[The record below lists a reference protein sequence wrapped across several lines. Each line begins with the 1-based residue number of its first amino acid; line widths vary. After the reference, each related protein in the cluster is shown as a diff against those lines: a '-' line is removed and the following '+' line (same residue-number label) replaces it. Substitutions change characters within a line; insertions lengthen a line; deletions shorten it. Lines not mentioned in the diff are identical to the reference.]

1 MIEIDNITEARLLSN
16 LKADFTA
23 SKLLRN
29 ELDQKIA
36 RWKSE
41 YNAEPYGNEVNGRS
55 KLVSR
60 DIKKQSEWQHAA
72 LIEPFVSTPDII
84 KANPVTSEDAEIA
97 PKIEVL
103 LNTQF
108 CRQFSRYNFM
118 TKALKVLD
126 QEGTVVIRTGWEYEE
141 KIVEV
146 EEDRE
151 IPNPDYQRAIEAINQ
166 GMADPSILQ
175 GIEPTLIT
183 KVRVRKTKPVKNHP
197 TAMVC
202 RNEDIFI
209 DPTCQDD
216 MDKCQF
222 VIYRYET
229 DMTTLKQAGIYKNL
243 DKIKIPTGLTG
254 TNDTEYITEDS
265 TSFRFSDTAR
275 KKIVVHEYW
284 GNYDINGD
292 DIAEPIVC
300 TWIDNTII
308 RLEAN
313 PFPDKKPPFLIVPFS
328 AIPFK
333 LYGESNAELLS
344 DIQKIKTAIYRG
356 FIDNMALSN
365 NGQKGI
371 KKGSLDEYNKQR
383 FLNGENFEFNHYAS
397 DFFIG
402 NFNELPSSIFN
413 VLTLMNNEAESI
425 TGVAS
430 FNTGINGNALGSM
443 LDIETNIPLI
453 DGSVKKLKDI
463 KDGDIIVG
471 SNGKGTLVT
480 KAHEIQ
486 YPKQAYELCFS
497 NGEIVKGGGEHLWT
511 VKVTRPHRRKLQN
524 WHTIDGDTLYE
535 YLQQGYTVHIP
546 RISRIDIRANV
557 TLDIDP
563 YCLGAW
569 LGDGNSHGARITS
582 PDKEIVDRF
591 SDAEFIV
598 KESSLQGNSGKATNY
613 EIVGHKSKVKE
624 NTLHAKLHKL
634 NLLKRYGGEKHIPEE
649 YFRASYNEKLEL
661 LRGLM
666 DTDGYLHKCK
676 SGAIFTQV
684 KGRLLDDVLR
694 LLTSMGIQYYLKEK
708 SAEYLNRIK
717 DQGSGMSIRSNK
729 DLVEV
734 YFSCLD
740 NPFYLSRKAS
750 QWKAPT
756 SKVQL
761 VKVESVEKCEK
772 VLMRCL
778 TVDSID
784 RLYAFGKF
792 YTLTHNTATSIR
804 GAIDSA
810 STRRLNIVRN
820 ISENLVKPLLRKWLA
835 YDAMFLD
842 EESQYRI
849 TNDTFVYLKRDDL
862 GANID
867 IDLSIST
874 SDDNRAKAQ
883 ELAFVLQTVG
893 PSEDPRLRK
902 ILMAQIAQL
911 YRMPDLAKMIM
922 DYKPEP
928 DPMAEQMQQLQMQL
942 LQAEI
947 ANTQA
952 KAGENTVDQDVKRA
966 KVQTEL
972 AKAKNLNSMADKTD
986 LDYVHQYSGIKEK
999 EALQRQ
1005 QLQNQFNI
1013 DRETLKLLQ
1022 SPKQQYL

>member
-141 KIVEV
+141 KVVEV
-146 EEDRE
+146 QEDRE

-308 RLEAN
+308 RLEDN

-430 FNTGINGNALGSM
+430 FNTGINGNALGS
-443 LDIETNIPLI
+443 
-453 DGSVKKLKDI
+453 
-463 KDGDIIVG
+463 
-471 SNGKGTLVT
+471 
-480 KAHEIQ
+480 
-486 YPKQAYELCFS
+486 
-497 NGEIVKGGGEHLWT
+497 
-511 VKVTRPHRRKLQN
+511 
-524 WHTIDGDTLYE
+524 
-535 YLQQGYTVHIP
+535 
-546 RISRIDIRANV
+546 
-557 TLDIDP
+557 
-563 YCLGAW
+563 
-569 LGDGNSHGARITS
+569 
-582 PDKEIVDRF
+582 
-591 SDAEFIV
+591 
-598 KESSLQGNSGKATNY
+598 
-613 EIVGHKSKVKE
+613 
-624 NTLHAKLHKL
+624 
-634 NLLKRYGGEKHIPEE
+634 
-649 YFRASYNEKLEL
+649 
-661 LRGLM
+661 
-666 DTDGYLHKCK
+666 
-676 SGAIFTQV
+676 
-684 KGRLLDDVLR
+684 
-694 LLTSMGIQYYLKEK
+694 
-708 SAEYLNRIK
+708 
-717 DQGSGMSIRSNK
+717 
-729 DLVEV
+729 
-734 YFSCLD
+734 
-740 NPFYLSRKAS
+740 
-750 QWKAPT
+750 
-756 SKVQL
+756 
-761 VKVESVEKCEK
+761 
-772 VLMRCL
+772 
-778 TVDSID
+778 
-784 RLYAFGKF
+784 
-792 YTLTHNTATSIR
+792 TATSIR

-972 AKAKNLNSMADKTD
+972 AKAKSLNSMADKTD

>member
-1 MIEIDNITEARLLSN
+1 MIEIDNINEARLLSN

-151 IPNPDYQRAIEAINQ
+151 IPNPDYQRAVEAINQ
-166 GMADPSILQ
+166 GMTDPSILQ

-308 RLEAN
+308 RLEDN

-430 FNTGINGNALGSM
+430 FNTGINGNALGS
-443 LDIETNIPLI
+443 
-453 DGSVKKLKDI
+453 
-463 KDGDIIVG
+463 
-471 SNGKGTLVT
+471 
-480 KAHEIQ
+480 
-486 YPKQAYELCFS
+486 
-497 NGEIVKGGGEHLWT
+497 
-511 VKVTRPHRRKLQN
+511 
-524 WHTIDGDTLYE
+524 
-535 YLQQGYTVHIP
+535 
-546 RISRIDIRANV
+546 
-557 TLDIDP
+557 
-563 YCLGAW
+563 
-569 LGDGNSHGARITS
+569 
-582 PDKEIVDRF
+582 
-591 SDAEFIV
+591 
-598 KESSLQGNSGKATNY
+598 
-613 EIVGHKSKVKE
+613 
-624 NTLHAKLHKL
+624 
-634 NLLKRYGGEKHIPEE
+634 
-649 YFRASYNEKLEL
+649 
-661 LRGLM
+661 
-666 DTDGYLHKCK
+666 
-676 SGAIFTQV
+676 
-684 KGRLLDDVLR
+684 
-694 LLTSMGIQYYLKEK
+694 
-708 SAEYLNRIK
+708 
-717 DQGSGMSIRSNK
+717 
-729 DLVEV
+729 
-734 YFSCLD
+734 
-740 NPFYLSRKAS
+740 
-750 QWKAPT
+750 
-756 SKVQL
+756 
-761 VKVESVEKCEK
+761 
-772 VLMRCL
+772 
-778 TVDSID
+778 
-784 RLYAFGKF
+784 
-792 YTLTHNTATSIR
+792 TATSIR

>member
-141 KIVEV
+141 KVVEV

-151 IPNPDYQRAIEAINQ
+151 IPNPDYQRAIEAVNQ
-166 GMADPSILQ
+166 GITDPSILQ

-183 KVRVRKTKPVKNHP
+183 KVRVRKTKPVQNHP

-308 RLEAN
+308 RLEDN

-430 FNTGINGNALGSM
+430 FNTGINGNALGS
-443 LDIETNIPLI
+443 
-453 DGSVKKLKDI
+453 
-463 KDGDIIVG
+463 
-471 SNGKGTLVT
+471 
-480 KAHEIQ
+480 
-486 YPKQAYELCFS
+486 
-497 NGEIVKGGGEHLWT
+497 
-511 VKVTRPHRRKLQN
+511 
-524 WHTIDGDTLYE
+524 
-535 YLQQGYTVHIP
+535 
-546 RISRIDIRANV
+546 
-557 TLDIDP
+557 
-563 YCLGAW
+563 
-569 LGDGNSHGARITS
+569 
-582 PDKEIVDRF
+582 
-591 SDAEFIV
+591 
-598 KESSLQGNSGKATNY
+598 
-613 EIVGHKSKVKE
+613 
-624 NTLHAKLHKL
+624 
-634 NLLKRYGGEKHIPEE
+634 
-649 YFRASYNEKLEL
+649 
-661 LRGLM
+661 
-666 DTDGYLHKCK
+666 
-676 SGAIFTQV
+676 
-684 KGRLLDDVLR
+684 
-694 LLTSMGIQYYLKEK
+694 
-708 SAEYLNRIK
+708 
-717 DQGSGMSIRSNK
+717 
-729 DLVEV
+729 
-734 YFSCLD
+734 
-740 NPFYLSRKAS
+740 
-750 QWKAPT
+750 
-756 SKVQL
+756 
-761 VKVESVEKCEK
+761 
-772 VLMRCL
+772 
-778 TVDSID
+778 
-784 RLYAFGKF
+784 
-792 YTLTHNTATSIR
+792 TATSIR

>member
-175 GIEPTLIT
+175 SIEPTLIT

-308 RLEAN
+308 RLEDN

-430 FNTGINGNALGSM
+430 FNTGINGNALGS
-443 LDIETNIPLI
+443 
-453 DGSVKKLKDI
+453 
-463 KDGDIIVG
+463 
-471 SNGKGTLVT
+471 
-480 KAHEIQ
+480 
-486 YPKQAYELCFS
+486 
-497 NGEIVKGGGEHLWT
+497 
-511 VKVTRPHRRKLQN
+511 
-524 WHTIDGDTLYE
+524 
-535 YLQQGYTVHIP
+535 
-546 RISRIDIRANV
+546 
-557 TLDIDP
+557 
-563 YCLGAW
+563 
-569 LGDGNSHGARITS
+569 
-582 PDKEIVDRF
+582 
-591 SDAEFIV
+591 
-598 KESSLQGNSGKATNY
+598 
-613 EIVGHKSKVKE
+613 
-624 NTLHAKLHKL
+624 
-634 NLLKRYGGEKHIPEE
+634 
-649 YFRASYNEKLEL
+649 
-661 LRGLM
+661 
-666 DTDGYLHKCK
+666 
-676 SGAIFTQV
+676 
-684 KGRLLDDVLR
+684 
-694 LLTSMGIQYYLKEK
+694 
-708 SAEYLNRIK
+708 
-717 DQGSGMSIRSNK
+717 
-729 DLVEV
+729 
-734 YFSCLD
+734 
-740 NPFYLSRKAS
+740 
-750 QWKAPT
+750 
-756 SKVQL
+756 
-761 VKVESVEKCEK
+761 
-772 VLMRCL
+772 
-778 TVDSID
+778 
-784 RLYAFGKF
+784 
-792 YTLTHNTATSIR
+792 TATSIR

>member
-1 MIEIDNITEARLLSN
+1 MIEIDNIIEARLLSN

-141 KIVEV
+141 KVVEV

-151 IPNPDYQRAIEAINQ
+151 IPNPDYQKAIEAVNQ
-166 GMADPSILQ
+166 GITDPSILQ

-254 TNDTEYITEDS
+254 INDTEYITEDS

-292 DIAEPIVC
+292 DIVEPIVC

-308 RLEAN
+308 RLEDN

-430 FNTGINGNALGSM
+430 FNTGINGNALGS
-443 LDIETNIPLI
+443 
-453 DGSVKKLKDI
+453 
-463 KDGDIIVG
+463 
-471 SNGKGTLVT
+471 
-480 KAHEIQ
+480 
-486 YPKQAYELCFS
+486 
-497 NGEIVKGGGEHLWT
+497 
-511 VKVTRPHRRKLQN
+511 
-524 WHTIDGDTLYE
+524 
-535 YLQQGYTVHIP
+535 
-546 RISRIDIRANV
+546 
-557 TLDIDP
+557 
-563 YCLGAW
+563 
-569 LGDGNSHGARITS
+569 
-582 PDKEIVDRF
+582 
-591 SDAEFIV
+591 
-598 KESSLQGNSGKATNY
+598 
-613 EIVGHKSKVKE
+613 
-624 NTLHAKLHKL
+624 
-634 NLLKRYGGEKHIPEE
+634 
-649 YFRASYNEKLEL
+649 
-661 LRGLM
+661 
-666 DTDGYLHKCK
+666 
-676 SGAIFTQV
+676 
-684 KGRLLDDVLR
+684 
-694 LLTSMGIQYYLKEK
+694 
-708 SAEYLNRIK
+708 
-717 DQGSGMSIRSNK
+717 
-729 DLVEV
+729 
-734 YFSCLD
+734 
-740 NPFYLSRKAS
+740 
-750 QWKAPT
+750 
-756 SKVQL
+756 
-761 VKVESVEKCEK
+761 
-772 VLMRCL
+772 
-778 TVDSID
+778 
-784 RLYAFGKF
+784 
-792 YTLTHNTATSIR
+792 TATSIR

-893 PSEDPRLRK
+893 PNEDPRLRK

-966 KVQTEL
+966 KIQTEL
-972 AKAKNLNSMADKTD
+972 AKAKSLNSMADKTD

>member
-141 KIVEV
+141 KVVEV
-146 EEDRE
+146 QEDRE
-151 IPNPDYQRAIEAINQ
+151 IPNPDYQRAIEAVNQ
-166 GMADPSILQ
+166 GITNPSILQ

-430 FNTGINGNALGSM
+430 FNTGINGNALGS
-443 LDIETNIPLI
+443 
-453 DGSVKKLKDI
+453 
-463 KDGDIIVG
+463 
-471 SNGKGTLVT
+471 
-480 KAHEIQ
+480 
-486 YPKQAYELCFS
+486 
-497 NGEIVKGGGEHLWT
+497 
-511 VKVTRPHRRKLQN
+511 
-524 WHTIDGDTLYE
+524 
-535 YLQQGYTVHIP
+535 
-546 RISRIDIRANV
+546 
-557 TLDIDP
+557 
-563 YCLGAW
+563 
-569 LGDGNSHGARITS
+569 
-582 PDKEIVDRF
+582 
-591 SDAEFIV
+591 
-598 KESSLQGNSGKATNY
+598 
-613 EIVGHKSKVKE
+613 
-624 NTLHAKLHKL
+624 
-634 NLLKRYGGEKHIPEE
+634 
-649 YFRASYNEKLEL
+649 
-661 LRGLM
+661 
-666 DTDGYLHKCK
+666 
-676 SGAIFTQV
+676 
-684 KGRLLDDVLR
+684 
-694 LLTSMGIQYYLKEK
+694 
-708 SAEYLNRIK
+708 
-717 DQGSGMSIRSNK
+717 
-729 DLVEV
+729 
-734 YFSCLD
+734 
-740 NPFYLSRKAS
+740 
-750 QWKAPT
+750 
-756 SKVQL
+756 
-761 VKVESVEKCEK
+761 
-772 VLMRCL
+772 
-778 TVDSID
+778 
-784 RLYAFGKF
+784 
-792 YTLTHNTATSIR
+792 TATSIR

>member
-141 KIVEV
+141 KVVEV

-430 FNTGINGNALGSM
+430 FNTGINGNALGS
-443 LDIETNIPLI
+443 
-453 DGSVKKLKDI
+453 
-463 KDGDIIVG
+463 
-471 SNGKGTLVT
+471 
-480 KAHEIQ
+480 
-486 YPKQAYELCFS
+486 
-497 NGEIVKGGGEHLWT
+497 
-511 VKVTRPHRRKLQN
+511 
-524 WHTIDGDTLYE
+524 
-535 YLQQGYTVHIP
+535 
-546 RISRIDIRANV
+546 
-557 TLDIDP
+557 
-563 YCLGAW
+563 
-569 LGDGNSHGARITS
+569 
-582 PDKEIVDRF
+582 
-591 SDAEFIV
+591 
-598 KESSLQGNSGKATNY
+598 
-613 EIVGHKSKVKE
+613 
-624 NTLHAKLHKL
+624 
-634 NLLKRYGGEKHIPEE
+634 
-649 YFRASYNEKLEL
+649 
-661 LRGLM
+661 
-666 DTDGYLHKCK
+666 
-676 SGAIFTQV
+676 
-684 KGRLLDDVLR
+684 
-694 LLTSMGIQYYLKEK
+694 
-708 SAEYLNRIK
+708 
-717 DQGSGMSIRSNK
+717 
-729 DLVEV
+729 
-734 YFSCLD
+734 
-740 NPFYLSRKAS
+740 
-750 QWKAPT
+750 
-756 SKVQL
+756 
-761 VKVESVEKCEK
+761 
-772 VLMRCL
+772 
-778 TVDSID
+778 
-784 RLYAFGKF
+784 
-792 YTLTHNTATSIR
+792 TATSIR

>member
-151 IPNPDYQRAIEAINQ
+151 IPNPDYQRAIEAVNQ
-166 GMADPSILQ
+166 GITDPSIFQ

-308 RLEAN
+308 RLEDN

-430 FNTGINGNALGSM
+430 FNTGINGNALGS
-443 LDIETNIPLI
+443 
-453 DGSVKKLKDI
+453 
-463 KDGDIIVG
+463 
-471 SNGKGTLVT
+471 
-480 KAHEIQ
+480 
-486 YPKQAYELCFS
+486 
-497 NGEIVKGGGEHLWT
+497 
-511 VKVTRPHRRKLQN
+511 
-524 WHTIDGDTLYE
+524 
-535 YLQQGYTVHIP
+535 
-546 RISRIDIRANV
+546 
-557 TLDIDP
+557 
-563 YCLGAW
+563 
-569 LGDGNSHGARITS
+569 
-582 PDKEIVDRF
+582 
-591 SDAEFIV
+591 
-598 KESSLQGNSGKATNY
+598 
-613 EIVGHKSKVKE
+613 
-624 NTLHAKLHKL
+624 
-634 NLLKRYGGEKHIPEE
+634 
-649 YFRASYNEKLEL
+649 
-661 LRGLM
+661 
-666 DTDGYLHKCK
+666 
-676 SGAIFTQV
+676 
-684 KGRLLDDVLR
+684 
-694 LLTSMGIQYYLKEK
+694 
-708 SAEYLNRIK
+708 
-717 DQGSGMSIRSNK
+717 
-729 DLVEV
+729 
-734 YFSCLD
+734 
-740 NPFYLSRKAS
+740 
-750 QWKAPT
+750 
-756 SKVQL
+756 
-761 VKVESVEKCEK
+761 
-772 VLMRCL
+772 
-778 TVDSID
+778 
-784 RLYAFGKF
+784 
-792 YTLTHNTATSIR
+792 TATSIR

-972 AKAKNLNSMADKTD
+972 AKAKSLNSMADKTD

>member
-141 KIVEV
+141 KVVEV

-151 IPNPDYQRAIEAINQ
+151 IPNPDYQRAIEAVNQ
-166 GMADPSILQ
+166 GITDPSILQ
-175 GIEPTLIT
+175 GIEPTLVT

-229 DMTTLKQAGIYKNL
+229 DMTTLKQASIYKNL

-308 RLEAN
+308 RLEDN

-430 FNTGINGNALGSM
+430 FNTGINGNALGS
-443 LDIETNIPLI
+443 
-453 DGSVKKLKDI
+453 
-463 KDGDIIVG
+463 
-471 SNGKGTLVT
+471 
-480 KAHEIQ
+480 
-486 YPKQAYELCFS
+486 
-497 NGEIVKGGGEHLWT
+497 
-511 VKVTRPHRRKLQN
+511 
-524 WHTIDGDTLYE
+524 
-535 YLQQGYTVHIP
+535 
-546 RISRIDIRANV
+546 
-557 TLDIDP
+557 
-563 YCLGAW
+563 
-569 LGDGNSHGARITS
+569 
-582 PDKEIVDRF
+582 
-591 SDAEFIV
+591 
-598 KESSLQGNSGKATNY
+598 
-613 EIVGHKSKVKE
+613 
-624 NTLHAKLHKL
+624 
-634 NLLKRYGGEKHIPEE
+634 
-649 YFRASYNEKLEL
+649 
-661 LRGLM
+661 
-666 DTDGYLHKCK
+666 
-676 SGAIFTQV
+676 
-684 KGRLLDDVLR
+684 
-694 LLTSMGIQYYLKEK
+694 
-708 SAEYLNRIK
+708 
-717 DQGSGMSIRSNK
+717 
-729 DLVEV
+729 
-734 YFSCLD
+734 
-740 NPFYLSRKAS
+740 
-750 QWKAPT
+750 
-756 SKVQL
+756 
-761 VKVESVEKCEK
+761 
-772 VLMRCL
+772 
-778 TVDSID
+778 
-784 RLYAFGKF
+784 
-792 YTLTHNTATSIR
+792 TATSIR

>member
-141 KIVEV
+141 KVVEV
-146 EEDRE
+146 QEDRE

-166 GMADPSILQ
+166 GMADPNILQ

-308 RLEAN
+308 RLEDN

-430 FNTGINGNALGSM
+430 FNTGINGNALGS
-443 LDIETNIPLI
+443 
-453 DGSVKKLKDI
+453 
-463 KDGDIIVG
+463 
-471 SNGKGTLVT
+471 
-480 KAHEIQ
+480 
-486 YPKQAYELCFS
+486 
-497 NGEIVKGGGEHLWT
+497 
-511 VKVTRPHRRKLQN
+511 
-524 WHTIDGDTLYE
+524 
-535 YLQQGYTVHIP
+535 
-546 RISRIDIRANV
+546 
-557 TLDIDP
+557 
-563 YCLGAW
+563 
-569 LGDGNSHGARITS
+569 
-582 PDKEIVDRF
+582 
-591 SDAEFIV
+591 
-598 KESSLQGNSGKATNY
+598 
-613 EIVGHKSKVKE
+613 
-624 NTLHAKLHKL
+624 
-634 NLLKRYGGEKHIPEE
+634 
-649 YFRASYNEKLEL
+649 
-661 LRGLM
+661 
-666 DTDGYLHKCK
+666 
-676 SGAIFTQV
+676 
-684 KGRLLDDVLR
+684 
-694 LLTSMGIQYYLKEK
+694 
-708 SAEYLNRIK
+708 
-717 DQGSGMSIRSNK
+717 
-729 DLVEV
+729 
-734 YFSCLD
+734 
-740 NPFYLSRKAS
+740 
-750 QWKAPT
+750 
-756 SKVQL
+756 
-761 VKVESVEKCEK
+761 
-772 VLMRCL
+772 
-778 TVDSID
+778 
-784 RLYAFGKF
+784 
-792 YTLTHNTATSIR
+792 TATSIR

>member
-72 LIEPFVSTPDII
+72 LIEPFVSTPDIV
-84 KANPVTSEDAEIA
+84 KANPVTYEDAEIA

-151 IPNPDYQRAIEAINQ
+151 IPNPDYQRAIEAVNQ
-166 GMADPSILQ
+166 GITDPSILQ

-308 RLEAN
+308 RLEDN

-430 FNTGINGNALGSM
+430 FNTGINGNALGS
-443 LDIETNIPLI
+443 
-453 DGSVKKLKDI
+453 
-463 KDGDIIVG
+463 
-471 SNGKGTLVT
+471 
-480 KAHEIQ
+480 
-486 YPKQAYELCFS
+486 
-497 NGEIVKGGGEHLWT
+497 
-511 VKVTRPHRRKLQN
+511 
-524 WHTIDGDTLYE
+524 
-535 YLQQGYTVHIP
+535 
-546 RISRIDIRANV
+546 
-557 TLDIDP
+557 
-563 YCLGAW
+563 
-569 LGDGNSHGARITS
+569 
-582 PDKEIVDRF
+582 
-591 SDAEFIV
+591 
-598 KESSLQGNSGKATNY
+598 
-613 EIVGHKSKVKE
+613 
-624 NTLHAKLHKL
+624 
-634 NLLKRYGGEKHIPEE
+634 
-649 YFRASYNEKLEL
+649 
-661 LRGLM
+661 
-666 DTDGYLHKCK
+666 
-676 SGAIFTQV
+676 
-684 KGRLLDDVLR
+684 
-694 LLTSMGIQYYLKEK
+694 
-708 SAEYLNRIK
+708 
-717 DQGSGMSIRSNK
+717 
-729 DLVEV
+729 
-734 YFSCLD
+734 
-740 NPFYLSRKAS
+740 
-750 QWKAPT
+750 
-756 SKVQL
+756 
-761 VKVESVEKCEK
+761 
-772 VLMRCL
+772 
-778 TVDSID
+778 
-784 RLYAFGKF
+784 
-792 YTLTHNTATSIR
+792 TATSIR

-972 AKAKNLNSMADKTD
+972 AKAKSLNSMADKTD

>member
-141 KIVEV
+141 KVVEV
-146 EEDRE
+146 QEDRE

-166 GMADPSILQ
+166 GMADPNILQ

-308 RLEAN
+308 RLEDN

-430 FNTGINGNALGSM
+430 FNTGINGNALGS
-443 LDIETNIPLI
+443 
-453 DGSVKKLKDI
+453 
-463 KDGDIIVG
+463 
-471 SNGKGTLVT
+471 
-480 KAHEIQ
+480 
-486 YPKQAYELCFS
+486 
-497 NGEIVKGGGEHLWT
+497 
-511 VKVTRPHRRKLQN
+511 
-524 WHTIDGDTLYE
+524 
-535 YLQQGYTVHIP
+535 
-546 RISRIDIRANV
+546 
-557 TLDIDP
+557 
-563 YCLGAW
+563 
-569 LGDGNSHGARITS
+569 
-582 PDKEIVDRF
+582 
-591 SDAEFIV
+591 
-598 KESSLQGNSGKATNY
+598 
-613 EIVGHKSKVKE
+613 
-624 NTLHAKLHKL
+624 
-634 NLLKRYGGEKHIPEE
+634 
-649 YFRASYNEKLEL
+649 
-661 LRGLM
+661 
-666 DTDGYLHKCK
+666 
-676 SGAIFTQV
+676 
-684 KGRLLDDVLR
+684 
-694 LLTSMGIQYYLKEK
+694 
-708 SAEYLNRIK
+708 
-717 DQGSGMSIRSNK
+717 
-729 DLVEV
+729 
-734 YFSCLD
+734 
-740 NPFYLSRKAS
+740 
-750 QWKAPT
+750 
-756 SKVQL
+756 
-761 VKVESVEKCEK
+761 
-772 VLMRCL
+772 
-778 TVDSID
+778 
-784 RLYAFGKF
+784 
-792 YTLTHNTATSIR
+792 TATSIR

-928 DPMAEQMQQLQMQL
+928 DPMAEQMRQLQMQL

-999 EALQRQ
+999 ETLQRQ

>member
-141 KIVEV
+141 KVVEV

-151 IPNPDYQRAIEAINQ
+151 IPNPDYQRAIEAVNQ
-166 GMADPSILQ
+166 GITDSSILQ
-175 GIEPTLIT
+175 SIEPTLIT

-308 RLEAN
+308 RLEDN

-430 FNTGINGNALGSM
+430 FNTGLNGNALGS
-443 LDIETNIPLI
+443 
-453 DGSVKKLKDI
+453 
-463 KDGDIIVG
+463 
-471 SNGKGTLVT
+471 
-480 KAHEIQ
+480 
-486 YPKQAYELCFS
+486 
-497 NGEIVKGGGEHLWT
+497 
-511 VKVTRPHRRKLQN
+511 
-524 WHTIDGDTLYE
+524 
-535 YLQQGYTVHIP
+535 
-546 RISRIDIRANV
+546 
-557 TLDIDP
+557 
-563 YCLGAW
+563 
-569 LGDGNSHGARITS
+569 
-582 PDKEIVDRF
+582 
-591 SDAEFIV
+591 
-598 KESSLQGNSGKATNY
+598 
-613 EIVGHKSKVKE
+613 
-624 NTLHAKLHKL
+624 
-634 NLLKRYGGEKHIPEE
+634 
-649 YFRASYNEKLEL
+649 
-661 LRGLM
+661 
-666 DTDGYLHKCK
+666 
-676 SGAIFTQV
+676 
-684 KGRLLDDVLR
+684 
-694 LLTSMGIQYYLKEK
+694 
-708 SAEYLNRIK
+708 
-717 DQGSGMSIRSNK
+717 
-729 DLVEV
+729 
-734 YFSCLD
+734 
-740 NPFYLSRKAS
+740 
-750 QWKAPT
+750 
-756 SKVQL
+756 
-761 VKVESVEKCEK
+761 
-772 VLMRCL
+772 
-778 TVDSID
+778 
-784 RLYAFGKF
+784 
-792 YTLTHNTATSIR
+792 TATSIR

-972 AKAKNLNSMADKTD
+972 AKAKNLNSMTDKTD

>member
-141 KIVEV
+141 KVIEV
-146 EEDRE
+146 QEDRE

-175 GIEPTLIT
+175 SIEPTLIT

-308 RLEAN
+308 RLEDN

-430 FNTGINGNALGSM
+430 FNTGINGNALGS
-443 LDIETNIPLI
+443 
-453 DGSVKKLKDI
+453 
-463 KDGDIIVG
+463 
-471 SNGKGTLVT
+471 
-480 KAHEIQ
+480 
-486 YPKQAYELCFS
+486 
-497 NGEIVKGGGEHLWT
+497 
-511 VKVTRPHRRKLQN
+511 
-524 WHTIDGDTLYE
+524 
-535 YLQQGYTVHIP
+535 
-546 RISRIDIRANV
+546 
-557 TLDIDP
+557 
-563 YCLGAW
+563 
-569 LGDGNSHGARITS
+569 
-582 PDKEIVDRF
+582 
-591 SDAEFIV
+591 
-598 KESSLQGNSGKATNY
+598 
-613 EIVGHKSKVKE
+613 
-624 NTLHAKLHKL
+624 
-634 NLLKRYGGEKHIPEE
+634 
-649 YFRASYNEKLEL
+649 
-661 LRGLM
+661 
-666 DTDGYLHKCK
+666 
-676 SGAIFTQV
+676 
-684 KGRLLDDVLR
+684 
-694 LLTSMGIQYYLKEK
+694 
-708 SAEYLNRIK
+708 
-717 DQGSGMSIRSNK
+717 
-729 DLVEV
+729 
-734 YFSCLD
+734 
-740 NPFYLSRKAS
+740 
-750 QWKAPT
+750 
-756 SKVQL
+756 
-761 VKVESVEKCEK
+761 
-772 VLMRCL
+772 
-778 TVDSID
+778 
-784 RLYAFGKF
+784 
-792 YTLTHNTATSIR
+792 TATSIR

-849 TNDTFVYLKRDDL
+849 TNDTFIYLKRDDL

>member
-141 KIVEV
+141 KVVEV

-151 IPNPDYQRAIEAINQ
+151 IPNPDYQRAIEAVNQ
-166 GMADPSILQ
+166 GITDSSILQ
-175 GIEPTLIT
+175 SIEPTLIT

-308 RLEAN
+308 RLEDN

-430 FNTGINGNALGSM
+430 FNTGINGNALGS
-443 LDIETNIPLI
+443 
-453 DGSVKKLKDI
+453 
-463 KDGDIIVG
+463 
-471 SNGKGTLVT
+471 
-480 KAHEIQ
+480 
-486 YPKQAYELCFS
+486 
-497 NGEIVKGGGEHLWT
+497 
-511 VKVTRPHRRKLQN
+511 
-524 WHTIDGDTLYE
+524 
-535 YLQQGYTVHIP
+535 
-546 RISRIDIRANV
+546 
-557 TLDIDP
+557 
-563 YCLGAW
+563 
-569 LGDGNSHGARITS
+569 
-582 PDKEIVDRF
+582 
-591 SDAEFIV
+591 
-598 KESSLQGNSGKATNY
+598 
-613 EIVGHKSKVKE
+613 
-624 NTLHAKLHKL
+624 
-634 NLLKRYGGEKHIPEE
+634 
-649 YFRASYNEKLEL
+649 
-661 LRGLM
+661 
-666 DTDGYLHKCK
+666 
-676 SGAIFTQV
+676 
-684 KGRLLDDVLR
+684 
-694 LLTSMGIQYYLKEK
+694 
-708 SAEYLNRIK
+708 
-717 DQGSGMSIRSNK
+717 
-729 DLVEV
+729 
-734 YFSCLD
+734 
-740 NPFYLSRKAS
+740 
-750 QWKAPT
+750 
-756 SKVQL
+756 
-761 VKVESVEKCEK
+761 
-772 VLMRCL
+772 
-778 TVDSID
+778 
-784 RLYAFGKF
+784 
-792 YTLTHNTATSIR
+792 TATSIR

>member
-84 KANPVTSEDAEIA
+84 KANPVNSEDAEIA

-151 IPNPDYQRAIEAINQ
+151 IPNPDYQRAVEAINQ
-166 GMADPSILQ
+166 GMTDPSILQ

-308 RLEAN
+308 RLEDN

-430 FNTGINGNALGSM
+430 FNTGINGNALGS
-443 LDIETNIPLI
+443 
-453 DGSVKKLKDI
+453 
-463 KDGDIIVG
+463 
-471 SNGKGTLVT
+471 
-480 KAHEIQ
+480 
-486 YPKQAYELCFS
+486 
-497 NGEIVKGGGEHLWT
+497 
-511 VKVTRPHRRKLQN
+511 
-524 WHTIDGDTLYE
+524 
-535 YLQQGYTVHIP
+535 
-546 RISRIDIRANV
+546 
-557 TLDIDP
+557 
-563 YCLGAW
+563 
-569 LGDGNSHGARITS
+569 
-582 PDKEIVDRF
+582 
-591 SDAEFIV
+591 
-598 KESSLQGNSGKATNY
+598 
-613 EIVGHKSKVKE
+613 
-624 NTLHAKLHKL
+624 
-634 NLLKRYGGEKHIPEE
+634 
-649 YFRASYNEKLEL
+649 
-661 LRGLM
+661 
-666 DTDGYLHKCK
+666 
-676 SGAIFTQV
+676 
-684 KGRLLDDVLR
+684 
-694 LLTSMGIQYYLKEK
+694 
-708 SAEYLNRIK
+708 
-717 DQGSGMSIRSNK
+717 
-729 DLVEV
+729 
-734 YFSCLD
+734 
-740 NPFYLSRKAS
+740 
-750 QWKAPT
+750 
-756 SKVQL
+756 
-761 VKVESVEKCEK
+761 
-772 VLMRCL
+772 
-778 TVDSID
+778 
-784 RLYAFGKF
+784 
-792 YTLTHNTATSIR
+792 TATSIR

>member
-141 KIVEV
+141 KVVEV

-166 GMADPSILQ
+166 GITDPSILQ

-308 RLEAN
+308 RLEDN

-430 FNTGINGNALGSM
+430 FNTGINGNALGS
-443 LDIETNIPLI
+443 
-453 DGSVKKLKDI
+453 
-463 KDGDIIVG
+463 
-471 SNGKGTLVT
+471 
-480 KAHEIQ
+480 
-486 YPKQAYELCFS
+486 
-497 NGEIVKGGGEHLWT
+497 
-511 VKVTRPHRRKLQN
+511 
-524 WHTIDGDTLYE
+524 
-535 YLQQGYTVHIP
+535 
-546 RISRIDIRANV
+546 
-557 TLDIDP
+557 
-563 YCLGAW
+563 
-569 LGDGNSHGARITS
+569 
-582 PDKEIVDRF
+582 
-591 SDAEFIV
+591 
-598 KESSLQGNSGKATNY
+598 
-613 EIVGHKSKVKE
+613 
-624 NTLHAKLHKL
+624 
-634 NLLKRYGGEKHIPEE
+634 
-649 YFRASYNEKLEL
+649 
-661 LRGLM
+661 
-666 DTDGYLHKCK
+666 
-676 SGAIFTQV
+676 
-684 KGRLLDDVLR
+684 
-694 LLTSMGIQYYLKEK
+694 
-708 SAEYLNRIK
+708 
-717 DQGSGMSIRSNK
+717 
-729 DLVEV
+729 
-734 YFSCLD
+734 
-740 NPFYLSRKAS
+740 
-750 QWKAPT
+750 
-756 SKVQL
+756 
-761 VKVESVEKCEK
+761 
-772 VLMRCL
+772 
-778 TVDSID
+778 
-784 RLYAFGKF
+784 
-792 YTLTHNTATSIR
+792 TATSIR

-972 AKAKNLNSMADKTD
+972 AKAKNLNSIADKTD

>member
-141 KIVEV
+141 KVVEV
-146 EEDRE
+146 QEDRE
-151 IPNPDYQRAIEAINQ
+151 IPNPDYQRAIEAVNQ
-166 GMADPSILQ
+166 GITDPSILQ

-308 RLEAN
+308 RLEDN

-430 FNTGINGNALGSM
+430 FNTGINGNALGS
-443 LDIETNIPLI
+443 
-453 DGSVKKLKDI
+453 
-463 KDGDIIVG
+463 
-471 SNGKGTLVT
+471 
-480 KAHEIQ
+480 
-486 YPKQAYELCFS
+486 
-497 NGEIVKGGGEHLWT
+497 
-511 VKVTRPHRRKLQN
+511 
-524 WHTIDGDTLYE
+524 
-535 YLQQGYTVHIP
+535 
-546 RISRIDIRANV
+546 
-557 TLDIDP
+557 
-563 YCLGAW
+563 
-569 LGDGNSHGARITS
+569 
-582 PDKEIVDRF
+582 
-591 SDAEFIV
+591 
-598 KESSLQGNSGKATNY
+598 
-613 EIVGHKSKVKE
+613 
-624 NTLHAKLHKL
+624 
-634 NLLKRYGGEKHIPEE
+634 
-649 YFRASYNEKLEL
+649 
-661 LRGLM
+661 
-666 DTDGYLHKCK
+666 
-676 SGAIFTQV
+676 
-684 KGRLLDDVLR
+684 
-694 LLTSMGIQYYLKEK
+694 
-708 SAEYLNRIK
+708 
-717 DQGSGMSIRSNK
+717 
-729 DLVEV
+729 
-734 YFSCLD
+734 
-740 NPFYLSRKAS
+740 
-750 QWKAPT
+750 
-756 SKVQL
+756 
-761 VKVESVEKCEK
+761 
-772 VLMRCL
+772 
-778 TVDSID
+778 
-784 RLYAFGKF
+784 
-792 YTLTHNTATSIR
+792 TATSIR

>member
-141 KIVEV
+141 KVVEV
-146 EEDRE
+146 QEDRE

-175 GIEPTLIT
+175 SIEPTLIT

-308 RLEAN
+308 RLEDN

-430 FNTGINGNALGSM
+430 FNTGINGNALGS
-443 LDIETNIPLI
+443 
-453 DGSVKKLKDI
+453 
-463 KDGDIIVG
+463 
-471 SNGKGTLVT
+471 
-480 KAHEIQ
+480 
-486 YPKQAYELCFS
+486 
-497 NGEIVKGGGEHLWT
+497 
-511 VKVTRPHRRKLQN
+511 
-524 WHTIDGDTLYE
+524 
-535 YLQQGYTVHIP
+535 
-546 RISRIDIRANV
+546 
-557 TLDIDP
+557 
-563 YCLGAW
+563 
-569 LGDGNSHGARITS
+569 
-582 PDKEIVDRF
+582 
-591 SDAEFIV
+591 
-598 KESSLQGNSGKATNY
+598 
-613 EIVGHKSKVKE
+613 
-624 NTLHAKLHKL
+624 
-634 NLLKRYGGEKHIPEE
+634 
-649 YFRASYNEKLEL
+649 
-661 LRGLM
+661 
-666 DTDGYLHKCK
+666 
-676 SGAIFTQV
+676 
-684 KGRLLDDVLR
+684 
-694 LLTSMGIQYYLKEK
+694 
-708 SAEYLNRIK
+708 
-717 DQGSGMSIRSNK
+717 
-729 DLVEV
+729 
-734 YFSCLD
+734 
-740 NPFYLSRKAS
+740 
-750 QWKAPT
+750 
-756 SKVQL
+756 
-761 VKVESVEKCEK
+761 
-772 VLMRCL
+772 
-778 TVDSID
+778 
-784 RLYAFGKF
+784 
-792 YTLTHNTATSIR
+792 TATSIR

>member
-141 KIVEV
+141 KVVEV

-151 IPNPDYQRAIEAINQ
+151 IPNPDYQRAIEAVNQ
-166 GMADPSILQ
+166 GITDPSILQ

-265 TSFRFSDTAR
+265 TSFRFIDTAR

-308 RLEAN
+308 RLEDN

-430 FNTGINGNALGSM
+430 FNTGINGNALGS
-443 LDIETNIPLI
+443 
-453 DGSVKKLKDI
+453 
-463 KDGDIIVG
+463 
-471 SNGKGTLVT
+471 
-480 KAHEIQ
+480 
-486 YPKQAYELCFS
+486 
-497 NGEIVKGGGEHLWT
+497 
-511 VKVTRPHRRKLQN
+511 
-524 WHTIDGDTLYE
+524 
-535 YLQQGYTVHIP
+535 
-546 RISRIDIRANV
+546 
-557 TLDIDP
+557 
-563 YCLGAW
+563 
-569 LGDGNSHGARITS
+569 
-582 PDKEIVDRF
+582 
-591 SDAEFIV
+591 
-598 KESSLQGNSGKATNY
+598 
-613 EIVGHKSKVKE
+613 
-624 NTLHAKLHKL
+624 
-634 NLLKRYGGEKHIPEE
+634 
-649 YFRASYNEKLEL
+649 
-661 LRGLM
+661 
-666 DTDGYLHKCK
+666 
-676 SGAIFTQV
+676 
-684 KGRLLDDVLR
+684 
-694 LLTSMGIQYYLKEK
+694 
-708 SAEYLNRIK
+708 
-717 DQGSGMSIRSNK
+717 
-729 DLVEV
+729 
-734 YFSCLD
+734 
-740 NPFYLSRKAS
+740 
-750 QWKAPT
+750 
-756 SKVQL
+756 
-761 VKVESVEKCEK
+761 
-772 VLMRCL
+772 
-778 TVDSID
+778 
-784 RLYAFGKF
+784 
-792 YTLTHNTATSIR
+792 TATSIR

-966 KVQTEL
+966 KIQTEL
-972 AKAKNLNSMADKTD
+972 AKAKSLNSMADKTD

>member
-141 KIVEV
+141 KVVEV
-146 EEDRE
+146 QEDRE
-151 IPNPDYQRAIEAINQ
+151 IPNPDYQRAIEAVNQ
-166 GMADPSILQ
+166 GITDPSILQ

-308 RLEAN
+308 RLEDN

-430 FNTGINGNALGSM
+430 FNTGINGNALGS
-443 LDIETNIPLI
+443 
-453 DGSVKKLKDI
+453 
-463 KDGDIIVG
+463 
-471 SNGKGTLVT
+471 
-480 KAHEIQ
+480 
-486 YPKQAYELCFS
+486 
-497 NGEIVKGGGEHLWT
+497 
-511 VKVTRPHRRKLQN
+511 
-524 WHTIDGDTLYE
+524 
-535 YLQQGYTVHIP
+535 
-546 RISRIDIRANV
+546 
-557 TLDIDP
+557 
-563 YCLGAW
+563 
-569 LGDGNSHGARITS
+569 
-582 PDKEIVDRF
+582 
-591 SDAEFIV
+591 
-598 KESSLQGNSGKATNY
+598 
-613 EIVGHKSKVKE
+613 
-624 NTLHAKLHKL
+624 
-634 NLLKRYGGEKHIPEE
+634 
-649 YFRASYNEKLEL
+649 
-661 LRGLM
+661 
-666 DTDGYLHKCK
+666 
-676 SGAIFTQV
+676 
-684 KGRLLDDVLR
+684 
-694 LLTSMGIQYYLKEK
+694 
-708 SAEYLNRIK
+708 
-717 DQGSGMSIRSNK
+717 
-729 DLVEV
+729 
-734 YFSCLD
+734 
-740 NPFYLSRKAS
+740 
-750 QWKAPT
+750 
-756 SKVQL
+756 
-761 VKVESVEKCEK
+761 
-772 VLMRCL
+772 
-778 TVDSID
+778 
-784 RLYAFGKF
+784 
-792 YTLTHNTATSIR
+792 TATSIR

-972 AKAKNLNSMADKTD
+972 AKAKSLNSMADKTD

>member
-141 KIVEV
+141 KVVEV
-146 EEDRE
+146 QEDRE
-151 IPNPDYQRAIEAINQ
+151 IPNPDYQRAIEAVNQ
-166 GMADPSILQ
+166 GITDPSILQ

-430 FNTGINGNALGSM
+430 FNTGINGNALGS
-443 LDIETNIPLI
+443 
-453 DGSVKKLKDI
+453 
-463 KDGDIIVG
+463 
-471 SNGKGTLVT
+471 
-480 KAHEIQ
+480 
-486 YPKQAYELCFS
+486 
-497 NGEIVKGGGEHLWT
+497 
-511 VKVTRPHRRKLQN
+511 
-524 WHTIDGDTLYE
+524 
-535 YLQQGYTVHIP
+535 
-546 RISRIDIRANV
+546 
-557 TLDIDP
+557 
-563 YCLGAW
+563 
-569 LGDGNSHGARITS
+569 
-582 PDKEIVDRF
+582 
-591 SDAEFIV
+591 
-598 KESSLQGNSGKATNY
+598 
-613 EIVGHKSKVKE
+613 
-624 NTLHAKLHKL
+624 
-634 NLLKRYGGEKHIPEE
+634 
-649 YFRASYNEKLEL
+649 
-661 LRGLM
+661 
-666 DTDGYLHKCK
+666 
-676 SGAIFTQV
+676 
-684 KGRLLDDVLR
+684 
-694 LLTSMGIQYYLKEK
+694 
-708 SAEYLNRIK
+708 
-717 DQGSGMSIRSNK
+717 
-729 DLVEV
+729 
-734 YFSCLD
+734 
-740 NPFYLSRKAS
+740 
-750 QWKAPT
+750 
-756 SKVQL
+756 
-761 VKVESVEKCEK
+761 
-772 VLMRCL
+772 
-778 TVDSID
+778 
-784 RLYAFGKF
+784 
-792 YTLTHNTATSIR
+792 TATSIR

-952 KAGENTVDQDVKRA
+952 KADENTVDQDVKRA

>member
-141 KIVEV
+141 KVVEV
-146 EEDRE
+146 QEDRE

-166 GMADPSILQ
+166 GITDPSILQ

-308 RLEAN
+308 RLEDN

-430 FNTGINGNALGSM
+430 FNTGINGNALGS
-443 LDIETNIPLI
+443 
-453 DGSVKKLKDI
+453 
-463 KDGDIIVG
+463 
-471 SNGKGTLVT
+471 
-480 KAHEIQ
+480 
-486 YPKQAYELCFS
+486 
-497 NGEIVKGGGEHLWT
+497 
-511 VKVTRPHRRKLQN
+511 
-524 WHTIDGDTLYE
+524 
-535 YLQQGYTVHIP
+535 
-546 RISRIDIRANV
+546 
-557 TLDIDP
+557 
-563 YCLGAW
+563 
-569 LGDGNSHGARITS
+569 
-582 PDKEIVDRF
+582 
-591 SDAEFIV
+591 
-598 KESSLQGNSGKATNY
+598 
-613 EIVGHKSKVKE
+613 
-624 NTLHAKLHKL
+624 
-634 NLLKRYGGEKHIPEE
+634 
-649 YFRASYNEKLEL
+649 
-661 LRGLM
+661 
-666 DTDGYLHKCK
+666 
-676 SGAIFTQV
+676 
-684 KGRLLDDVLR
+684 
-694 LLTSMGIQYYLKEK
+694 
-708 SAEYLNRIK
+708 
-717 DQGSGMSIRSNK
+717 
-729 DLVEV
+729 
-734 YFSCLD
+734 
-740 NPFYLSRKAS
+740 
-750 QWKAPT
+750 
-756 SKVQL
+756 
-761 VKVESVEKCEK
+761 
-772 VLMRCL
+772 
-778 TVDSID
+778 
-784 RLYAFGKF
+784 
-792 YTLTHNTATSIR
+792 TATSIR

-972 AKAKNLNSMADKTD
+972 AKAKSLNSMADKTD

>member
-141 KIVEV
+141 KVVEV

-151 IPNPDYQRAIEAINQ
+151 IPNPDYQRAIEAVNQ
-166 GMADPSILQ
+166 GITDPSILQ

-308 RLEAN
+308 RLEDN

-430 FNTGINGNALGSM
+430 FNTGINGNALGS
-443 LDIETNIPLI
+443 
-453 DGSVKKLKDI
+453 
-463 KDGDIIVG
+463 
-471 SNGKGTLVT
+471 
-480 KAHEIQ
+480 
-486 YPKQAYELCFS
+486 
-497 NGEIVKGGGEHLWT
+497 
-511 VKVTRPHRRKLQN
+511 
-524 WHTIDGDTLYE
+524 
-535 YLQQGYTVHIP
+535 
-546 RISRIDIRANV
+546 
-557 TLDIDP
+557 
-563 YCLGAW
+563 
-569 LGDGNSHGARITS
+569 
-582 PDKEIVDRF
+582 
-591 SDAEFIV
+591 
-598 KESSLQGNSGKATNY
+598 
-613 EIVGHKSKVKE
+613 
-624 NTLHAKLHKL
+624 
-634 NLLKRYGGEKHIPEE
+634 
-649 YFRASYNEKLEL
+649 
-661 LRGLM
+661 
-666 DTDGYLHKCK
+666 
-676 SGAIFTQV
+676 
-684 KGRLLDDVLR
+684 
-694 LLTSMGIQYYLKEK
+694 
-708 SAEYLNRIK
+708 
-717 DQGSGMSIRSNK
+717 
-729 DLVEV
+729 
-734 YFSCLD
+734 
-740 NPFYLSRKAS
+740 
-750 QWKAPT
+750 
-756 SKVQL
+756 
-761 VKVESVEKCEK
+761 
-772 VLMRCL
+772 
-778 TVDSID
+778 
-784 RLYAFGKF
+784 
-792 YTLTHNTATSIR
+792 TATSIR

-972 AKAKNLNSMADKTD
+972 AKAKSLNSMADKTD

>member
-146 EEDRE
+146 EEDRD
-151 IPNPDYQRAIEAINQ
+151 IPNPDYQRAIEAVNQ
-166 GMADPSILQ
+166 GITDPSILQ

-308 RLEAN
+308 RLEDN

-430 FNTGINGNALGSM
+430 FNTGINGNALGS
-443 LDIETNIPLI
+443 
-453 DGSVKKLKDI
+453 
-463 KDGDIIVG
+463 
-471 SNGKGTLVT
+471 
-480 KAHEIQ
+480 
-486 YPKQAYELCFS
+486 
-497 NGEIVKGGGEHLWT
+497 
-511 VKVTRPHRRKLQN
+511 
-524 WHTIDGDTLYE
+524 
-535 YLQQGYTVHIP
+535 
-546 RISRIDIRANV
+546 
-557 TLDIDP
+557 
-563 YCLGAW
+563 
-569 LGDGNSHGARITS
+569 
-582 PDKEIVDRF
+582 
-591 SDAEFIV
+591 
-598 KESSLQGNSGKATNY
+598 
-613 EIVGHKSKVKE
+613 
-624 NTLHAKLHKL
+624 
-634 NLLKRYGGEKHIPEE
+634 
-649 YFRASYNEKLEL
+649 
-661 LRGLM
+661 
-666 DTDGYLHKCK
+666 
-676 SGAIFTQV
+676 
-684 KGRLLDDVLR
+684 
-694 LLTSMGIQYYLKEK
+694 
-708 SAEYLNRIK
+708 
-717 DQGSGMSIRSNK
+717 
-729 DLVEV
+729 
-734 YFSCLD
+734 
-740 NPFYLSRKAS
+740 
-750 QWKAPT
+750 
-756 SKVQL
+756 
-761 VKVESVEKCEK
+761 
-772 VLMRCL
+772 
-778 TVDSID
+778 
-784 RLYAFGKF
+784 
-792 YTLTHNTATSIR
+792 TATSIR

-972 AKAKNLNSMADKTD
+972 AKAKSLNSMADKTD